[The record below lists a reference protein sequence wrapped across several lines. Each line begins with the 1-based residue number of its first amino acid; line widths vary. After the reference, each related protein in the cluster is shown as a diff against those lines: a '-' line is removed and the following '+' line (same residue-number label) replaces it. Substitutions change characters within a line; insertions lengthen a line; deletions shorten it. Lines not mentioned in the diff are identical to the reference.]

1 MLLQM
6 NPNISVTKQ
15 TNKQTIIILIK
26 IEFRNSVKRLAFL
39 WHIADNKIAWIIP
52 VSSDTI
58 YNE

>member
-15 TNKQTIIILIK
+15 TNKETIIILIK

-39 WHIADNKIAWIIP
+39 CHIADNKIAWIIP
-52 VSSDTI
+52 V
-58 YNE
+58 